1 MSIFGK
7 DTKTELPP
15 LKTRA
20 DAFAYMLTLR
30 LDSGAD
36 PMEAAKAANE
46 FASIFADNMGLPNQ
60 PQPEGVE
67 KYLQMA
73 EKAADYCDRHPKVVE
88 FVTGALTAAV
98 GIFAGNKLAQD
109 NTPSAPSQ
117 PPINMDELT

>member
-7 DTKTELPP
+7 DIKTELPP

-30 LDSGAD
+30 LDSGCD
-36 PMEAAKAANE
+36 PMDAAKSANE
-46 FASIFADNMGLPNQ
+46 FAIIFADNMGLPNQ

-109 NTPSAPSQ
+109 NTPSAPLP

>member
-20 DAFAYMLTLR
+20 DAFAYMLALR
-30 LDSGAD
+30 LDAGAD
-36 PMEAAKAANE
+36 PMDAAKAANE

-73 EKAADYCDRHPKVVE
+73 EKAANFCDEHPKVVE

-98 GIFAGNKLAQD
+98 GIFAGNKIAKD
-109 NTPSAPSQ
+109 DRPSAPPP
-117 PPINMDELT
+117 PPINMEELT